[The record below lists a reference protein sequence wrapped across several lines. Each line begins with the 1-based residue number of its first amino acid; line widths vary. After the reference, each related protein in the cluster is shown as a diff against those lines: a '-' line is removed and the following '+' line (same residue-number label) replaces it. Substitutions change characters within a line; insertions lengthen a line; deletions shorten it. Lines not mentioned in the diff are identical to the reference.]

1 MAQKAA
7 GMTDSAMAVDSANL
21 SGATHLYES
30 LGFQIV
36 KRDTLYRKPI
46 VIQGISYPNDSL
58 AD

>member
-1 MAQKAA
+1 
-7 GMTDSAMAVDSANL
+7 MTDSAMAVDSANL

-46 VIQGISYPNDSL
+46 VLQGISFPNDSL